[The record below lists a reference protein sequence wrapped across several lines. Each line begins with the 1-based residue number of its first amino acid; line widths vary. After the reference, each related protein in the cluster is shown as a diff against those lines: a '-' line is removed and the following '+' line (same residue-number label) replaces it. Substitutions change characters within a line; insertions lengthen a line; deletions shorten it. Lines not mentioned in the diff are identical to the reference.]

1 MMAMRSGAGDER
13 ESATHSGWTVEGRD
27 PEAKLQASADPPPE
41 TDAEEVVDEAASNDD
56 AEKSAQMS
64 NLTVVMLGIVGGISL
79 LYAWIWMS
87 WAQYYSVVNAAVA
100 AGSGSIGGVL
110 QQIVFWIAPLA
121 PILWFISALATVR
134 DNQRKLTAA
143 LLIGLIVT
151 FPLPMVFSSGA
162 AL

>member
-1 MMAMRSGAGDER
+1 MRSGTGDER
-13 ESATHSGWTVEGRD
+13 ESATHSGWTVEGRGPD
-27 PEAKLQASADPPPE
+27 AEQQPTVDPPIE
-41 TDAEEVVDEAASNDD
+41 IVADEAAELTSTEEPT
-56 AEKSAQMS
+56 EKSGQMS

-121 PILWFISALATVR
+121 PILWFICALATVR
-134 DNQRKLTAA
+134 NDQRKLTVA